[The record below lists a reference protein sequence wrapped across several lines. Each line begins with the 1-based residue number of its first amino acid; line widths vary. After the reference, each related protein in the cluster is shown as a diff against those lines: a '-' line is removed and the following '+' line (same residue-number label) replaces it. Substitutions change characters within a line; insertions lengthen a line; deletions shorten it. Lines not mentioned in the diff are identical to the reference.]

1 MSVPERLPSSA
12 YRIAMLLSSNAAVRP
27 PRGVTLVELLVVFA
41 IIGVL
46 IALLLPAVQAAREA
60 ARRTACASNL
70 RQFHYDYRSDREF
83 KRDQIRSVELVN
95 VCPTST
101 KKLGYRRNPFPSLDE
116 AKMSSSNT
124 IQFVEDGG
132 GRFNCGEACFSEDN
146 ARDGT
151 TLRLVRELI
160 EYKRHSD
167 SLANYL
173 YFDGHVQSIPA
184 QAIED
189 WSNRGYIF
197 LAVGRGSYSD

>member
-1 MSVPERLPSSA
+1 MLPIKSAHLPS
-12 YRIAMLLSSNAAVRP
+12 
-27 PRGVTLVELLVVFA
+27 RGVTLIELLVVFA

-46 IALLLPAVQAAREA
+46 VALLLPAVQATREA

-95 VCPTST
+95 ICPTST
-101 KKLGYRRNPFPSLDE
+101 KKLGYQRNPFPSLDE

-124 IQFVEDGG
+124 IQFVEDGNG
-132 GRFNCGEACFSEDN
+132 IAPGFTFGEFWFDPENVRSGE
-146 ARDGT
+146 
-151 TLRLVRELI
+151 TLRRVRCLI

>member
-1 MSVPERLPSSA
+1 MLPLDTVP
-12 YRIAMLLSSNAAVRP
+12 RP
-27 PRGVTLVELLVVFA
+27 ARTVTRGVTLVELLVVIA

-46 IALLLPAVQAAREA
+46 MAILLPAVQAAREA
-60 ARRTACASNL
+60 ARRAVCSSNL

-83 KRDQIRSVELVN
+83 KRDQIRPVELVN

-124 IQFVEDGG
+124 IQFVEDGNG
-132 GRFNCGEACFSEDN
+132 VAQGFTYGEFWFDPENVRSGE
-146 ARDGT
+146 
-151 TLRLVRELI
+151 TLRRVRSFI

-184 QAIED
+184 QAIEE
-189 WSNRGYIF
+189 WCSRGYVF
-197 LAVGRGSYSD
+197 LAVGRGTYSD

>member
-1 MSVPERLPSSA
+1 M
-12 YRIAMLLSSNAAVRP
+12 
-27 PRGVTLVELLVVFA
+27 TLVELLVVIA

-46 IALLLPAVQAAREA
+46 MAILLPAVQAAREA
-60 ARRTACASNL
+60 ARRAVCSSNL

-83 KRDQIRSVELVN
+83 KRDQIRPVELVN

-124 IQFVEDGG
+124 IQFVEDGNG
-132 GRFNCGEACFSEDN
+132 VAQGFTYGEFWFDPENVRSGE
-146 ARDGT
+146 
-151 TLRLVRELI
+151 TLRRVRSFI

-184 QAIED
+184 QAIEE
-189 WSNRGYIF
+189 WCSRGYVF
-197 LAVGRGSYSD
+197 LAVGRGTYSD

>member
-1 MSVPERLPSSA
+1 MVTRMVT
-12 YRIAMLLSSNAAVRP
+12 RGVT
-27 PRGVTLVELLVVFA
+27 RGVTLVELFVVIA

-46 IALLLPAVQAAREA
+46 AAVLLPAVQAAREA
-60 ARRTACASNL
+60 ARRAVCSSNL

-83 KRDQIRSVELVN
+83 KRDQIRPVELVN

-101 KKLGYRRNPFPSLDE
+101 RKLGYRRNPFPILDE

-124 IQFVEDGG
+124 IQFVEDGNG
-132 GRFNCGEACFSEDN
+132 VAQGFTYGEFWFDPENVRSGE
-146 ARDGT
+146 
-151 TLRLVRELI
+151 TLRRVRSFI

-189 WSNRGYIF
+189 WCSRGYVF
-197 LAVGRGSYSD
+197 LSVGRGTYSD